1 MSNCPT
7 CGAPEAHQGDHFQ
20 VGHCYQKDDTREP
33 GGCLAVLSLIT
44 SATFG
49 AVLIVEDENGVFGI
63 PTMSVTDG
71 YHEVDW
77 ETWISNMSKVYE
89 WREKTNQEVT
99 NRILRPRLFVPGSRN

>member
-1 MSNCPT
+1 MCIIGMT
-7 CGAPEAHQGDHFQ
+7 
-20 VGHCYQKDDTREP
+20 
-33 GGCLAVLSLIT
+33 IT
-44 SATFG
+44 ATYG

-71 YHEVDW
+71 YHEVGM

-89 WREKTNQEVT
+89 WREETNREVT